1 MTNFQEDIFEERQI
15 RNVINN
21 AIYNLASYTLDRTK
35 IAAPSFTG
43 ALGESGKITPNP
55 YSHSLLMDITI
66 SYEVFLTESDQYGR
80 GKLHWES
87 LAKLDGGINYAPAVE
102 YGLDDTEST
111 GYDYYGNAPD
121 TWETAA
127 GNTVKGYI
135 FWVWEDA
142 PRLKSGEFKPAGWQE
157 YRNVL
162 PVVGKNGAIRRL
174 RPQGPETSSRPDW
187 LYNTVQDIFKDTFN
201 KRHGLMPYYH
211 DWSIQGREKDN
222 L

>member
-111 GYDYYGNAPD
+111 GYDYYGNVYM
-121 TWETAA
+121 
-127 GNTVKGYI
+127 NLQ
-135 FWVWEDA
+135 
-142 PRLKSGEFKPAGWQE
+142 PRILRRGKSTGTE
-157 YRNVL
+157 
-162 PVVGKNGAIRRL
+162 
-174 RPQGPETSSRPDW
+174 
-187 LYNTVQDIFKDTFN
+187 LY
-201 KRHGLMPYYH
+201 
-211 DWSIQGREKDN
+211 
-222 L
+222 